1 MIRGPAL
8 SFSEKDM
15 ARGMAAPLLTAE
27 TAKSILEGYT
37 CVSLD
42 LGLSR
47 VEVAIGDECVKL
59 PGGAVVGLED
69 LRRIVDREDS
79 VFFPEGGTLRQVSSW
94 DGRFYKL
101 VPTGG
106 APTLEI
112 EGVRMHRT
120 KDTTPDADAAEKVGA
135 LGISGGRVLDT
146 CAGLGYTALEALRKG
161 CDFVVSIELSP
172 EVLRI
177 ARMNP
182 WSRGL
187 FTDGRVH
194 LLIGDSYH
202 LVGALLEGFFD
213 YIIHD
218 PPRFAHAGRLYGGE
232 FYAEMHRALK
242 AGGNLFHYTGE
253 PGSRHRRVDV
263 RKGVMRRLRG
273 VGFRRLRYHE
283 ETMGVTC
290 EKIGR

>member
-1 MIRGPAL
+1 MT
-8 SFSEKDM
+8 
-15 ARGMAAPLLTAE
+15 RGMAAPLLTAE
-27 TAKSILEGYT
+27 TAKLILEGYT
-37 CVSLD
+37 HVSLD

-47 VEVAIGDECVKL
+47 VEVAIDDECVRL

-69 LRRIVDREDS
+69 LRRITVREDS

-112 EGVRMHRT
+112 DGVRMHRT
-120 KDTTPDADAAEKVGA
+120 KGTTPDADADEKVGA

-146 CAGLGYTALEALRKG
+146 CAGLGYTALEALWRG
-161 CDFVVSIELSP
+161 CDLVVSIELSP

-187 FTDGRVH
+187 FADGRVH
-194 LLIGDSYH
+194 LLIGDSYQ
-202 LVGALLEGFFD
+202 LVGDLPERFFD

-218 PPRFAHAGRLYGGE
+218 PPRFAHAGQLYSVE
-232 FYAEMHRALK
+232 FYTEMHRALR
-242 AGGNLFHYTGE
+242 AGGRLFHYTGE
-253 PGSRHRRVDV
+253 SGSRHRRVDV

-273 VGFRRLRYHE
+273 VGFRRLRYFE
-283 ETMGVTC
+283 KTMGVIC

>member
-1 MIRGPAL
+1 
-8 SFSEKDM
+8 
-15 ARGMAAPLLTAE
+15 MAAPLLTAE
-27 TAKSILEGYT
+27 TAKSILEGHT
-37 CVSLD
+37 HVSLD

-47 VEVAIGDECVKL
+47 VEVAIDDECARL

-69 LRRIVDREDS
+69 LRRIADREDS
-79 VFFPEGGTLRQVSSW
+79 VFFPEGGALRQVSSW
-94 DGRFYKL
+94 YGRFYKL
-101 VPTGG
+101 VPTRG

-112 EGVRMHRT
+112 DGVRMHRT
-120 KDTTPDADAAEKVGA
+120 KGTTPEADAAEKVGA

-146 CAGLGYTALEALRKG
+146 CAGLGYTAIEALRKG
-161 CDFVVSIELSP
+161 CGLVVSIELSP

-194 LLIGDSYH
+194 LLIGDSHH
-202 LVGALLEGFFD
+202 LVDSLTEDFFD

-218 PPRFAHAGRLYGGE
+218 PPRFAHAGQLYGEE
-232 FYAEMHRALK
+232 FYADMHRALR
-242 AGGNLFHYTGE
+242 AGGRLFHYTGE
-253 PGSRHRRVDV
+253 PGSRFRRVDV
-263 RKGVMRRLRG
+263 MKGVMRRLRG

-283 ETMGVTC
+283 ETMGVIC